1 MKKKFNR
8 IKAVLAEKDKS
19 SLWLAEQIGRD
30 RSTVSRWCTNDMQ
43 PPLEVLYQIAAILEV
58 DVCKLLVREEK
69 WRTTWLLVLIWGIWW
84 YVGKSTKPNAQS
96 DNAEVNRKIKQKA
109 AYVFLGEVDLK
120 LEKHY
125 FAKKYF
131 EWVYRCT
138 QNENTRN

>member
-1 MKKKFNR
+1 LKLFFHTAPRAYPYLHSREQQETMKKKFNR

-69 WRTTWLLVLIWGIWW
+69 
-84 YVGKSTKPNAQS
+84 
-96 DNAEVNRKIKQKA
+96 
-109 AYVFLGEVDLK
+109 
-120 LEKHY
+120 
-125 FAKKYF
+125 
-131 EWVYRCT
+131 
-138 QNENTRN
+138 

>member
-1 MKKKFNR
+1 LKLFFHPTPKAYPYLHSREQQETMKKKFNR

-69 WRTTWLLVLIWGIWW
+69 
-84 YVGKSTKPNAQS
+84 
-96 DNAEVNRKIKQKA
+96 
-109 AYVFLGEVDLK
+109 
-120 LEKHY
+120 
-125 FAKKYF
+125 
-131 EWVYRCT
+131 
-138 QNENTRN
+138 